1 MATTSK
7 RTIKR
12 LPLSRAERRRKEY
25 LELVQRCWPSLT
37 LRDAHDLRPE
47 TAGDGKQTGL
57 LNVP

>member
-12 LPLSRAERRRKEY
+12 LSLSRAERRRREY

-37 LRDAHDLRPE
+37 LRDAHDLQPE
-47 TAGDGKQTGL
+47 PEQSSRVRILVK
-57 LNVP
+57 VS